1 MKIVRNLMRTLC
13 ILVLFL
19 LTNCQSDTVTEIQQ
33 EETLLKESPFKST
46 LLSAQDIES
55 NNKLSTK
62 MRSLATLQQGSFTES
77 TSSEIYNFT
86 IDATIVKF
94 VENVETNTHSYTFS
108 ISRENNTSSVLENV
122 VFSYN
127 ETMDDYDA
135 SLVTYHFTE
144 LQRQEFIATR
154 HVNSSY
160 QITYEP
166 LTVNLSDILGEDSLP
181 CTITYAQYHI
191 PNGSRNSFLYSTNGH
206 IQNDCE
212 HEGANDIPCATYTNI
227 VIYCPPSGSGSSNG
241 TDDNS
246 TNDDSTASTT
256 GGGGDASNGDVNND
270 EIVVVTSPISIEES
284 IKQSILECI
293 NTLSFDNSDTT
304 TITPEILEQVNLTL
318 REWTAII
325 NYLDENSCSEVSQEF
340 AINVL
345 TASEDAIIDFDLE
358 LIIEIN
364 ETVEFQNQTCLKSI
378 KDDVVAT
385 KQISKII
392 KKFEPTYPV
401 LHLEWGIFNN
411 SSWTNTGQTSL
422 NQGQDTAFINLN
434 SESLS
439 HVSNIVM
446 VKTIVHEIIH
456 AELYR
461 KLKELVDD
469 FNVISITEY
478 EALRNNY
485 QGIAHYTMAYGNV
498 QSSQNSAGNL
508 ITWGLYPDY
517 SPAHHNQMAS
527 FYRGT
532 LIQAMKDYDT
542 AKGITRTNPEEFYE
556 ALSWAGLRQTS
567 SNNGNN
573 SQYTDAWIKFKEQV
587 DIDEANIP
595 QGQRK
600 YNRYE
605 NIMNQEYNNTGINCN

>member
-1 MKIVRNLMRTLC
+1 MKIVRNLMHTLF
-13 ILVLFL
+13 ILVSFL

-304 TITPEILEQVNLTL
+304 TIDPEILEQVSLTT
-318 REWTAII
+318 RQWADIS
-325 NYLDENSCSEVSQEF
+325 NHLDENGCSETAQQE
-340 AINVL
+340 AIEDLLENFDEQVFKDQSFTNNNCL
-345 TASEDAIIDFDLE
+345 NSVYTEMGKASTF
-358 LIIEIN
+358 N
-364 ETVEFQNQTCLKSI
+364 NYLKN
-378 KDDVVAT
+378 
-385 KQISKII
+385 
-392 KKFEPTYPV
+392 FEPRFSV
-401 LHLEWGIFNN
+401 AHLRF
-411 SSWTNTGQTSL
+411 SASTSL
-422 NQGQDTAFINLN
+422 PSDTNAETSAPNNYLITITFNQNNLN
-434 SESLS
+434 RPKLS
-439 HVSNIVM
+439 VARTFI
-446 VKTIVHEIIH
+446 HEIIH
-456 AELYR
+456 AEIFR
-461 KLKELVDD
+461 KLLS
-469 FNVISITEY
+469 ISQHPSIQLNQSQIIQ
-478 EALRNNY
+478 LRNNY
-485 QGIAHYTMAYGNV
+485 P
-498 QSSQNSAGNL
+498 
-508 ITWGLYPDY
+508 GLYDY
-517 SPAHHNQMAS
+517 YTRWKWNVPQGQEPSSAQHEAMAQH
-527 FYRGT
+527 YRS
-532 LIQAMKDYDT
+532 IIEQALREYDNT
-542 AKGITRTNPEEFYE
+542 QTNEVYE
-556 ALSWAGLRQTS
+556 ALAWTGLRDTVAWNNLSQTQRDNIDQTVTNFFL
-567 SNNGNN
+567 NN
-573 SQYTDAWIKFKEQV
+573 
-587 DIDEANIP
+587 P
-595 QGQRK
+595 
-600 YNRYE
+600 
-605 NIMNQEYNNTGINCN
+605 NCQ